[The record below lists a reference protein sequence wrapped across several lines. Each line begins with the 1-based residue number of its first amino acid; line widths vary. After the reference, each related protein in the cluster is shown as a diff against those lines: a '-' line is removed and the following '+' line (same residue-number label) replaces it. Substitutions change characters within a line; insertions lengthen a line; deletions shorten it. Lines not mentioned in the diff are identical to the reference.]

1 MGTDIIKLKQPG
13 PYQTTTY
20 FTIPVCSSCLDY
32 LPPGVP
38 PSLTQREPNVKQDP
52 RLKSTNLH
60 QISTPRIYLWQ
71 YLAPFFLVMTI
82 PRHTMSRHNLPPL
95 SPRLRKDREQNEND
109 SFCEVV
115 SGLEGFLSLKPC
127 EKHLDFVADSVFSFS
142 QLPPPSLVISFS
154 QISLCVCSCASQRGG
169 CGKITIRRWMA

>member
-1 MGTDIIKLKQPG
+1 MWTYLFTQTLESTLFRARESKMESTIFRLKWEIPSYSMGTDIIKLKQPG

-95 SPRLRKDREQNEND
+95 SPQATP
-109 SFCEVV
+109 F
-115 SGLEGFLSLKPC
+115 
-127 EKHLDFVADSVFSFS
+127 
-142 QLPPPSLVISFS
+142 PP
-154 QISLCVCSCASQRGG
+154 
-169 CGKITIRRWMA
+169 M